1 MTVRAAVYVRI
12 SQDRTGAG
20 LGVERQEA
28 DCRALAERLGWTV
41 ARVFVDNDVS
51 AYSGK
56 SRPQYRALLDAIEA
70 GQVDG
75 VLCWH
80 TDRLHRSPV
89 ELEQWITTCEPRSIP
104 THTVQAGALDLT
116 TSQGRMIARISG
128 AVARHESEHKAD
140 RIRAA
145 RRQAATQGRWS
156 GGVRPFGF
164 EADGV
169 TIRATEAA
177 EIVKA
182 SEAIVAGTGVRTIVR
197 EWNDRGLRTT
207 FGAHEWTHTALRDV
221 LMRPRNAGLMGY
233 LGEIV
238 GPASWPAI
246 VPEATWR
253 AVCSTLTDPAR
264 RTAPGNQPRW
274 LGSGLYQCGVCGRPE
289 LRVGQNGR
297 KKYPAYRCRLRENG
311 RTSGHVLRRADVL
324 DSFVERL
331 IVARLSRPDALDLIE
346 PELDGMDTTALHAE
360 QLSVSQRL
368 DDLAAAFADGAVT
381 LGQLQTATER
391 LRARQDEIGRD
402 LAAAAQTDPLV
413 GVVGTPDVASL
424 WFGTREDRADG
435 LPLGRRRAILDAL
448 VTITVHRTQPGRRTF
463 DPSSIGVEWK
473 RALPG
478 DEPAAT

>member
-1 MTVRAAVYVRI
+1 MYVRI

-20 LGVERQEA
+20 LGVERQET
-28 DCRALAERLGWTV
+28 DCRALAERLGWSV

-56 SRPQYRALLDAIEA
+56 RRPQYRALLDAIEA

-80 TDRLHRSPV
+80 TDRLHRSPT
-89 ELEQWITTCEPRSIP
+89 ELEAYIALCEPRSVP
-104 THTVQAGALDLT
+104 THTVRAGLLDLAT
-116 TSQGRMIARISG
+116 PTGQMTARITG
-128 AVARHESEHKAD
+128 AVARFESQHKAD

-145 RRQAATQGRWS
+145 RRQAATEGRWS
-156 GGVRPFGF
+156 GGARPFGF

-169 TIRATEAA
+169 TIRPVEAA
-177 EIVKA
+177 ELVRA
-182 SEAIVAGTGVRTIVR
+182 SEAIVAGTGIRTVVR

-221 LMRPRNAGLMGY
+221 LRRPRNAGLATY
-233 LGEIV
+233 RGEIV

-253 AVCSTLTDPAR
+253 AVCSTLNDPAR

-274 LGSGLYQCGVCGRPE
+274 IGSGLYVCGVCGRAE
-289 LRVGQNGR
+289 LRVGMNGGPDKR
-297 KKYPAYRCRLRENG
+297 YRAYRCRMRENG
-311 RTSGHVLRRADVL
+311 RTSGHVLRRADRL

-331 IVARLSRPDALDLIE
+331 IVARLSQPDAVELLDDE
-346 PELDGMDTTALHAE
+346 PAGIDTTTLHAE
-360 QLSVSQRL
+360 QLSVTQRL
-368 DDLAAAFADGAVT
+368 DDLATAYADGSVT

-413 GVVGTPDVASL
+413 GVVGTPDVATL
-424 WFGTREDRADG
+424 WFGTREDRSDG
-435 LPLGRRRAILDAL
+435 LPLGRRRAILDTLAT
-448 VTITVHRTQPGRRTF
+448 VTVNRSRQGRNPF
-463 DPSSIGVEWK
+463 DPNTIDVAWK
-473 RALPG
+473 RALPS
-478 DEPAAT
+478 DEATASAPA